1 MFQVKSSGMYE
12 AVIAFNLLPATYADA
27 SWIDAPLPWRERLTR
42 LRSPGAQF
50 ALSEWLLARNNLSG
64 VFDFDFSGIE
74 KTMFLQRPQDLLKL
88 AATLGLLRHRET
100 LRMMIA
106 GGTLARL
113 AREIG
118 AATLERVLVDLP
130 SPEFLPPAEDGID
143 RAAELLLP
151 QFVASG
157 VAILLG
163 MLEPECRA
171 VRVRAQFKF
180 PRHLVP
186 HCPTLLVEEQRL
198 AAIAYLKTYLLKER
212 YQ

>member
-1 MFQVKSSGMYE
+1 MFQVQSSGIYE
-12 AVIAFNLLPATYADA
+12 AVIAFNLLPATYVDA
-27 SWIDAPLPWRERLTR
+27 SWIDAPAPWCDRLTR

-50 ALSEWLLARNNLSG
+50 ALSEWLLAQNDLQG
-64 VFDFDFSGIE
+64 VYDFEFSSIE
-74 KTMFLQRPQDLLKL
+74 KKMFLQRPQDLLQL
-88 AATLGLLRHRET
+88 AATLGLLRRRET

-113 AREIG
+113 AQEIG
-118 AATLERVLVDLP
+118 GTTLERVLVDLP
-130 SPEFLPPAEDGID
+130 APEFMPPEANGID
-143 RAAELLLP
+143 RGAERLLP

-157 VAILLG
+157 VSILLG

-171 VRVRAQFKF
+171 VRIRAQFKF

-186 HCPTLLVEEQRL
+186 SHPAPLVGEQRE
-198 AAIAYLKTYLLKER
+198 AAIGYLKTYVLKER

>member
-12 AVIAFNLLPATYADA
+12 AVIAFNLLPATYVDA
-27 SWIDAPLPWRERLTR
+27 SWIDAPVPWSDRLAC

-50 ALSEWLLARNNLSG
+50 ALSEWLMAKNGLSG
-64 VFDFDFSGIE
+64 VFDFNFTCIE
-74 KTMFLQRPQDLLKL
+74 KIMFLQRSQDLLLL

-100 LRMMIA
+100 LRLMIA

-113 AREIG
+113 AQEVG
-118 AATLERVLVDLP
+118 GTVMERVLVDLP
-130 SPEFLPPAEDGID
+130 SPEFLPPAESGID
-143 RAAELLLP
+143 RGAERMLP

-157 VAILLG
+157 VSILLG

-186 HCPTLLVEEQRL
+186 QHPTLLVSQQRD
-198 AAIAYLKTYLLKER
+198 AAITYLKTYLLKEM